1 MNATSRKEN
10 IGSRSESLSLFLTDC
25 LENHDPIK
33 YMVQFG
39 DDNEVIYLG
48 TESEDRQHEW
58 IKALKKGE
66 VDPCPVG
73 N

>member
-1 MNATSRKEN
+1 
-10 IGSRSESLSLFLTDC
+10 
-25 LENHDPIK
+25 
-33 YMVQFG
+33 MVQFG

-66 VDPCPVG
+66 VNFYPVG